1 MFILDYRDRKTEV
14 PEVTIGDDTI
24 FNMWIETY
32 TGDEILHVI
41 RKDGSREEY
50 DSSCARISDEYD
62 GELEI
67 VKAGKIVLSEEE
79 LSDFQN
85 RPHSVGYY

>member
-1 MFILDYRDRKTEV
+1 MFILDYRDQKTEI

-50 DSSCARISDEYD
+50 ESNSDRTADFYD
-62 GELEI
+62 GELDI
-67 VKAGKIVLSEEE
+67 VVAGKIVLSEEQ
-79 LSDFQN
+79 LRDFQN
-85 RPHSVGYY
+85 RPHSVGY